1 MIELPCRTAESRR
14 GKQWHLKMQLSGQ
27 IHLKA
32 GKVSGRN
39 SNSLVPVTT
48 VVGWDIRVVIAGK
61 RVVERLDKCQRGG
74 NCAER
79 NPRTPKI

>member
-14 GKQWHLKMQLSGQ
+14 GKQQHLKMQLSGQ
-27 IHLKA
+27 IHLKT
-32 GKVSGRN
+32 GKVSRRN

-48 VVGWDIRVVIAGK
+48 VVGRDIKVVIAGK

-74 NCAER
+74 NPVER